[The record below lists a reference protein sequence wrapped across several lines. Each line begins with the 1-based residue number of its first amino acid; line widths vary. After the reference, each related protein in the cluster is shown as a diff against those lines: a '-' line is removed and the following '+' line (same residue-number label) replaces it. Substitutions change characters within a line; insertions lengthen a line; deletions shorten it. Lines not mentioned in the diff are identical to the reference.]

1 MERKARYFKK
11 IEKRSVISLS
21 PIIMNNQPR
30 TYGAEIAAEKE
41 ITESISYIKSS
52 LNESQYQEKL

>member
-1 MERKARYFKK
+1 MRD
-11 IEKRSVISLS
+11 ILKRLKQEVLLVY
-21 PIIMNNQPR
+21 PQLYMNNQPR
-30 TYGAEIAAEKE
+30 TYRLEIAVEKK